1 MGDCTPPSLGRI
13 KRKNTNRLRI
23 YPKAAAKAAAIKGVQ
38 KSLVINVAKK
48 GKHMT
53 LYTFLNYLKDYIPI
67 EIIYKKEDQYYLW
80 KKGKA
85 ETIKDNCRREELEQ
99 WEMMKTKS
107 RTINKI
113 NTMQILVRKVTRE
126 YGDPRFS

>member
-1 MGDCTPPSLGRI
+1 
-13 KRKNTNRLRI
+13 
-23 YPKAAAKAAAIKGVQ
+23 
-38 KSLVINVAKK
+38 
-48 GKHMT
+48 MT

-67 EIIYKKEDQYYLW
+67 EIIYKKEDQYYLL

-85 ETIKDNCRREELEQ
+85 ETIKNDCRREELEQ
-99 WEMMKTKS
+99 WEMLKTKS
-107 RTINKI
+107 RTINKV

>member
-1 MGDCTPPSLGRI
+1 
-13 KRKNTNRLRI
+13 
-23 YPKAAAKAAAIKGVQ
+23 
-38 KSLVINVAKK
+38 
-48 GKHMT
+48 MT

-85 ETIKDNCRREELEQ
+85 ETIKNDYRREELEQ
-99 WEMMKTKS
+99 WEMLKTKS
-107 RTINKI
+107 RTINKV